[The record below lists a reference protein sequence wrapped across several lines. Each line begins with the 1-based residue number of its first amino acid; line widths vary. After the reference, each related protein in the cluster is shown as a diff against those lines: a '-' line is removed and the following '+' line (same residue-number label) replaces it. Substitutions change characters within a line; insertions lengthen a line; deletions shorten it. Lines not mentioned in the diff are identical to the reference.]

1 MKNIKFCIAAFVA
14 FLTCSGYSEPLQ
26 EEKITV
32 YRLELHSDSHGNET
46 AYVVG
51 VDGVSRPVVLVDPI
65 EYKMLTERLDTVWQ
79 SFHSSPDGRMK
90 LHGKIERT
98 EIYEKERKKV
108 EIYADG
114 FRHTET
120 IPEKRKPKDGG
131 KTTLHKT
138 ILHKKMEDQ
147 KPKWMSDRQW
157 EMRQAFK
164 NHRLRIPK
172 QLNVEHD
179 AVTGKDTVQESK

>member
-1 MKNIKFCIAAFVA
+1 MKNIKFCITAFVS
-14 FLTCSGYSEPLQ
+14 FLTCAVYAETQ
-26 EEKITV
+26 QVEKTTV
-32 YRLELHSDSHGNET
+32 YRLELHSDANGNET

-51 VDGVSRPVVLVDPI
+51 VDGISRPVVLVDPI
-65 EYKMLTERLDTVWQ
+65 EYKMLTERLDTVWR
-79 SFHSSPDGRMK
+79 SFHATSDSRMK

-98 EIYEKERKKV
+98 EIDEKARKKI

-120 IPEKRKPKDGG
+120 IPEKRPEKRKPKDGK
-131 KTTLHKT
+131 KTP
-138 ILHKKMEDQ
+138 LHKKIEDQ

-172 QLNVEHD
+172 QLTVEHD
-179 AVTGKDTVQESK
+179 AVTGNDTVQEGK

>member
-14 FLTCSGYSEPLQ
+14 FLTCAGYAEPQQ

-32 YRLELHSDSHGNET
+32 YRLELRSDAHGNET

-65 EYKMLTERLDTVWQ
+65 EYKILTERLDAVWR
-79 SFHSSPDGRMK
+79 SFNATSEGRTK

-98 EIYEKERKKV
+98 EIDEKAHKKV

-120 IPEKRKPKDGG
+120 IPERRKPKDV
-131 KTTLHKT
+131 KKT
-138 ILHKKMEDQ
+138 ILHKKIEDQ
-147 KPKWMSDRQW
+147 KPKCMSDRQW

-164 NHRLRIPK
+164 KHRLKIPK
-172 QLNVEHD
+172 QLTVEHD
-179 AVTGKDTVQESK
+179 AVTGKDTVQEGK

>member
-14 FLTCSGYSEPLQ
+14 FLTCAGYAEPRQ
-26 EEKITV
+26 VEKTTV
-32 YRLELHSDSHGNET
+32 YRLELRSDAHGNET

-65 EYKMLTERLDTVWQ
+65 EYKMLTERIDAVWQ
-79 SFHSSPDGRMK
+79 SFHATSDGRRK

-98 EIYEKERKKV
+98 EIDEKAHKKV

-120 IPEKRKPKDGG
+120 IPEKRKTKDVG
-131 KTTLHKT
+131 KTTS
-138 ILHKKMEDQ
+138 HKKIEVQ

-172 QLNVEHD
+172 QLTVEHD
-179 AVTGKDTVQESK
+179 VVTGKDTVQEGK

>member
-14 FLTCSGYSEPLQ
+14 FLTCAVYAEPQ
-26 EEKITV
+26 QGEKTTV
-32 YRLELHSDSHGNET
+32 YRLELRSDAHGNET

-79 SFHSSPDGRMK
+79 SFHATSDGRRK

-98 EIYEKERKKV
+98 EVDEKARKKV

-114 FRHTET
+114 FRYTET
-120 IPEKRKPKDGG
+120 IPEKRKPKDGKDQKPKDG
-131 KTTLHKT
+131 K
-138 ILHKKMEDQ
+138 DQ

-172 QLNVEHD
+172 QLTVKHD
-179 AVTGKDTVQESK
+179 AVTGKDTVQEGK